1 MKKILN
7 IIGIFFLSI
16 IVFTGCQKYTPEE
29 LNEGSPQT
37 RAAGVTGNYY
47 WYNGE
52 KIYLTPKADKQFIL
66 FRTSDANSI
75 SSLLPA
81 SAAGKSPTETSIQK
95 VVLSARLKPIDE
107 NSSLITEDYSW
118 TTIST
123 NDLNAVRST
132 AIIYSAPYFTLPDGK
147 EAGLSH
153 LFYVKAKSIKD
164 YRVLQQFAEENKVKV
179 LGRNEYMRDWFTLSC
194 TNESAG
200 NALEMANKFYENG
213 PFESCQPDLMCDD
226 DLCAVVND
234 PLYSSQWHLKNTS
247 TSGIDINF
255 ENARTESQGSE
266 NIIVAVVD
274 EGIQLDHPDLNVHS
288 ISYDSESGTR
298 PSKVYGTHG
307 TNCSGFISAK
317 TNNGIGVASIAPNC
331 KLMSVSNTLGGTPD
345 SRQKRADAINFAC
358 NNGAAVISNS
368 WHSSVSYQVIDDA
381 VSNALRNGRSGK
393 GCVVVFASGNQYKS
407 TVGYPAN
414 CNPEVLAVGAIGS
427 SGVRSSF
434 SNYGSALDI
443 VAPGESVIT
452 TTTDSGYSSAISG
465 TSFACPIVAG
475 VAALVLS
482 VNPDLTQKQV
492 ADIIES
498 TAKKCG
504 NYSYTTQSG
513 RSNGT
518 WNDQMGYGLVDAY
531 AAVIKAKNTGST
543 IYFNDKTVT
552 TNTVISG
559 GDISATNVTVKN
571 NAKLSFTNAKS
582 IIITQPFSVEL
593 TSSLELSLQ

>member
-1 MKKILN
+1 MKRILN

-16 IVFTGCQKYTPEE
+16 IVFTSCQKSPEE

-37 RAAGVTGNYY
+37 RAAGVTGTYY

-52 KIYLTPKADKQFIL
+52 KIYLTPKNDKQFIL
-66 FRTSDANSI
+66 FKTSDANSL
-75 SSLLPA
+75 SSLFTA
-81 SAAGKSPTETSIQK
+81 SAPGTSKAETSMQK
-95 VVLSARLKPIDE
+95 VVLSSHLEPIDE
-107 NSSLITEDYSW
+107 NNSLPAEDYSW
-118 TTIST
+118 ATIST
-123 NDLNAVRST
+123 NDLNAAKSS

-153 LFYVKAKSIKD
+153 LFYVKVKSIKD
-164 YRVLQQFAEENKVKV
+164 LRTLQQFAEENKVTI
-179 LGRNEYMRDWFTLSC
+179 LGRNGYMRDWYTLSC

-200 NALEMANKFYENG
+200 NALDMANIFYETG
-213 PFESCQPDLMCDD
+213 LFEACQPDLMCDD
-226 DLCAVVND
+226 DLYAVVND
-234 PLYSSQWHLKNTS
+234 PLYSSQWHLKNTA
-247 TSGIDINF
+247 TAGVDINF
-255 ENARTESQGSE
+255 ENARAESLGSE

-274 EGIQLDHPDLNVHS
+274 HGIQLDHPDLNVHT
-288 ISYDSESGTR
+288 ISYDSETGTR
-298 PSKVYGTHG
+298 PRKVYGTHG

-317 TNNGIGVASIAPNC
+317 TNNGIGIASIAPNC
-331 KLMSVSNTLGGTPD
+331 KLMSISNTLMGNPD

-368 WHSSVSYQVIDDA
+368 WGSSVKYQVIDDA
-381 VSNALRNGRSGK
+381 ISNALRNGRSGK
-393 GCVVVFASGNQYKS
+393 GCVVVFASGNDYQS

-414 CNPEVLAVGAIGS
+414 CNPEVIAVGAISS
-427 SGVRSSF
+427 SGMRASF
-434 SNYGSALDI
+434 SNYGSALDV
-443 VAPGESVIT
+443 VAPGEDVIT
-452 TTTDSGYSSAISG
+452 TTTNSGYSSAISG
-465 TSFACPIVAG
+465 TSFACPLVAG

-513 RSNGT
+513 HTNGT
-518 WNDQMGYGLVDAY
+518 WNNQMGYGLVDAY

-543 IYFNDKTVT
+543 VYFNDKTVT
-552 TNTVISG
+552 TDTVISG
-559 GDISATNVTVKN
+559 DEISATNVTVKN
-571 NAKLSFTNAKS
+571 NAKLTFTNAKS
-582 IIITQPFSVEL
+582 IIITQPFTVEL